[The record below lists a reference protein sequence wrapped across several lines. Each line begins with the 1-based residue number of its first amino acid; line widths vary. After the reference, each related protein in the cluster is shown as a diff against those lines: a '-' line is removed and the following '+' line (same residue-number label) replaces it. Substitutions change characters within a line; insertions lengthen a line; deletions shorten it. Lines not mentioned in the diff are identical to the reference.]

1 MIFWW
6 YSILTT
12 IHFQQL
18 PCLCLPSAGCSEW
31 RVSDENGK
39 QLHMIEVTTE
49 QETVYITSINGG
61 KCGHIYDNWLYCMY
75 AWIGFSQSSSV
86 ITPCVHVQT
95 GLSNQPVCLCVRQPL
110 TFGSYSKSSIL
121 RVFFPPLAYGELSF
135 PVFYFWTCLQ
145 PHSSHAFS
153 PPTQPGNEAGDMS
166 HSQSVFSIHIS
177 FVDYFSSSVH
187 RRVSL
192 QK

>member
-1 MIFWW
+1 M
-6 YSILTT
+6 
-12 IHFQQL
+12 
-18 PCLCLPSAGCSEW
+18 
-31 RVSDENGK
+31 
-39 QLHMIEVTTE
+39 
-49 QETVYITSINGG
+49 YITSINGG

-75 AWIGFSQSSSV
+75 SWISFSQSSSV
-86 ITPCVHVQT
+86 ITPCVHAQT
-95 GLSNQPVCLCVRQPL
+95 RLSNQSVCLCVRQAL

-121 RVFFPPLAYGELSF
+121 RVIFPPLAYGELSF
-135 PVFYFWTCLQ
+135 PVFYFWMCLK

-187 RRVSL
+187 VHRCVSL